1 MKSLSLY
8 VDKWF
13 ITVAINKDG
22 NIMPLTLPNG
32 EDRIW
37 LFFHEDV
44 ANSRIEYGKAY
55 ENDFRDKKRH
65 YIGDVFA
72 LIEQG
77 ECYFTRYAGR
87 REEIKEIF
95 TVSNIFTH
103 LHQALEQDENVDTY
117 ISFSAD
123 IPDVARLRFIE
134 ELEHN
139 GFKVVESVARIS
151 HLALEECKMRNIFTG
166 KGNYLVLVATNDNF
180 HYSLYENKGDIFL
193 RTNEESLLGLGMDVR
208 RRALVETIVDN
219 LNKNSKLLKTQEE
232 FEQECMRQDRYANTW
247 LDKIAR
253 SRKNIPVAFEGIS
266 FAVAPNNPATVTIFP
281 NKLDERTSGI
291 VDEIVRK
298 ITEFVKGAGLQP
310 HEING
315 IAFVGNTFTNQT
327 FSRAINNR
335 FIVSDDS
342 IVTFTD
348 IELPKV
354 VSVYSHIDCNQF
366 RGATEAFKMD
376 ARTKEILIQQAREEE
391 EKKRKAE
398 EEKRRQQAIIDSQKE
413 AEREYNNAIENIE
426 RYESNHNYTEMLDW
440 SEIALKHRPEDEY
453 AKEKATLARQLIAD
467 QRASNKQFSSH
478 LQRAK
483 TAFAEERWSDAVSQ
497 AEMALEIRPDADEV
511 RRIKAEARRR
521 MDVKEKVRDLI
532 NRAQLFFAQKLYA
545 EALGEVGKVLNL
557 DPSSAEAKEIQH
569 KISEVNSEHER
580 KISSLVSQLSV
591 LEANQ
596 DFAAAVK
603 VCDSLIDEDTNN
615 VGKWTSKKE
624 RLISRQRELE
634 ENKRNL
640 AQLKAEINQAH
651 FDEDWATLKLLCE
664 RYLIASKDA
673 DVSRFLTKATKRLE
687 EQKVKEAK
695 DKALATIN
703 GLIIDRRFNEAK
715 EELNRFAQN
724 YPSEHSVVKDLRS
737 KLFSFDSEYPAQ
749 TSSNP
754 TRKPIGFNSYAAQKA
769 VSNDDFF
776 ETPTRHPRKQN
787 QPRRETATKKSSAT
801 MKERKDEF
809 FDSRY
814 GSSDNTPSSENGITN
829 NDFNF

>member
-1 MKSLSLY
+1 MKSLSIY

-55 ENDFRDKKRH
+55 ENDFRDNKRH

-151 HLALEECKMRNIFTG
+151 HLALEECKMRNIFTD

-193 RTNEESLLGLGMDVR
+193 RINEESLPGLGMDVR

-232 FEQECMRQDRYANTW
+232 FEQECMRQDRYADTW

-354 VSVYSHIDCNQF
+354 VSVYAHIDCDQF
-366 RGATEAFKMD
+366 RGATEAFKTD
-376 ARTKEILIQQAREEE
+376 ARTKEILIQRAREEK
-391 EKKRKAE
+391 EKKKKAE

-467 QRASNKQFSSH
+467 QRASNRQFSTH

-497 AEMALEIRPDADEV
+497 AEMALEIRPNADEA
-511 RRIKAEARRR
+511 RQIKTEARRR

-557 DPSSAEAKEIQH
+557 DPSSAEAKEIQQ

-580 KISSLVSQLSV
+580 KISSLVSQLSE
-591 LEANQ
+591 LEAEK
-596 DFAAAVK
+596 DFASAVK
-603 VCDSLIDEDTNN
+603 ICESLIDEDANN
-615 VGKWTSKKE
+615 IGKWTSKKE
-624 RLISRQRELE
+624 RLISSQKILE
-634 ENKRNL
+634 ENKRKL
-640 AQLKAEINQAH
+640 DMQKKEINKAH
-651 FDEDWATLKLLCE
+651 FDEDWVRLKFLCE
-664 RYLIASKDA
+664 TYLDISQDKDI
-673 DVSRFLTKATKRLE
+673 SQFLDKANKRLE
-687 EQKVKEAK
+687 EQKVREAK
-695 DKALATIN
+695 NKALATIN
-703 GLIIDRRFNEAK
+703 GLIIDRKINEAEK
-715 EELNRFAQN
+715 EINRFAQN
-724 YPSEHSVVKDLRS
+724 YPSEYLVVKDLRS
-737 KLFSFDSEYPAQ
+737 KLFSFDSEGYTQPN
-749 TSSNP
+749 SKP
-754 TRKPIGFNSYAAQKA
+754 LRKPIGFNSYAKEKVASK
-769 VSNDDFF
+769 DDFF
-776 ETPTRHPRKQN
+776 APVKRTQKQN
-787 QPRRETATKKSSAT
+787 QPRKEIETKKSST
-801 MKERKDEF
+801 TTKDRKDDF
-809 FDSRY
+809 FDRKL
-814 GSSDNTPSSENGITN
+814 SSGDKVPTAENKITN